1 MKAYTAP
8 RLIEYGRI
16 DQLTLGTAS
25 AIPDFPP
32 GNAVSPTLTEGGALY
47 VLDATAGVLWRATP

>member
-1 MKAYTAP
+1 MQEYRP
-8 RLIEYGRI
+8 PQLIEYGRI

-32 GNAVSPTLTEGGALY
+32 GNAVGPACNKQFSRQIGCLVG
-47 VLDATAGVLWRATP
+47 W